1 MIDVSSRLGPV
12 AARTMK
18 LLVLT
23 AEPVSADVVREA
35 VGDEASDAEVMVVSP
50 ALTGSPLRFWM
61 SDADEAIEHARETA
75 EETADRLDE
84 AGIDAAGDT
93 GESDPLLALEDAL
106 QTFAADRVVVFTH
119 PRASAI
125 TSRTTS
131 SRRPSAASASPWRT
145 ARSCAADCVQ
155 LGRLLGPARVNGCI
169 ERGWDQP
176 PGTDVGSIRSDIATQ
191 CSPRPRE
198 RARPAL

>member
-1 MIDVSSRLGPV
+1 
-12 AARTMK
+12 MK

-75 EETADRLDE
+75 EETAERLDE

-106 QTFAADRVVVFTH
+106 QTFAADRAVVFTH
-119 PRASAI
+119 PEGERDYLEDDFVEEAE
-125 TSRTTS
+125 
-131 SRRPSAASASPWRT
+131 RR
-145 ARSCAADCVQ
+145 
-155 LGRLLGPARVNGCI
+155 LGVPVVHREVT
-169 ERGWDQP
+169 RG
-176 PGTDVGSIRSDIATQ
+176 
-191 CSPRPRE
+191 
-198 RARPAL
+198 

>member
-1 MIDVSSRLGPV
+1 
-12 AARTMK
+12 MK

-75 EETADRLDE
+75 EETAERLDE

-119 PRASAI
+119 PEGELDYLEDDFVEEAE
-125 TSRTTS
+125 
-131 SRRPSAASASPWRT
+131 RR
-145 ARSCAADCVQ
+145 
-155 LGRLLGPARVNGCI
+155 LGVPLVHREVT
-169 ERGWDQP
+169 RG
-176 PGTDVGSIRSDIATQ
+176 
-191 CSPRPRE
+191 
-198 RARPAL
+198 